1 MHNPTSVVD
10 ISAAVQRSSWAHSDS
25 TLIRAGASRAAQIA
39 LPSCL
44 MFLLALWRISG
55 PSYWR
60 DEAATLSAVK
70 RPFPVLWQMLGR
82 TDVVHSVYYLLM
94 WPIIHT
100 FGTGEIVLRM
110 PSALAA
116 ALAAGGVAAIA
127 RRIASYNVALTSG
140 L

>member
-110 PSALAA
+110 PSPLPPPPPAA
-116 ALAAGGVAAIA
+116 RAPP
-127 RRIASYNVALTSG
+127 IASPHASSNL
-140 L
+140 